1 MQNDLT
7 QGNLLS
13 NILHFSIP
21 FFLSY
26 FLQTLYGLADLLIV
40 GQYNGA
46 NVISAV
52 SIGSQVMHMFTVM
65 IVGLAMGTTVMIGR
79 MVGSKEEEKKRLV
92 IGNSFTL
99 FIGLSFLLMFGLSLC
114 VKPILSLL
122 STPLQSMDEAS
133 KYLRI
138 CFLGIPF
145 IVLYNLFSSIFRGL
159 GDSKSPMIFIAIA
172 CIVNIVLDLIFI
184 GPIHMKAVGAA
195 YATVIAQAISVF
207 FALIALTKMK
217 LNLKKD
223 DFKISHETLFSIL
236 KIGVPIMVQDGFI
249 QISFLIIT
257 MIANQRGVDVA
268 AAVGI
273 VEKIISF
280 LFLVPSSMLSTVST
294 IVSQSMG
301 AKEEKRAQDTLYYCI
316 GISVG
321 YGLIVALICQIA
333 AESILALF
341 TSDLTVIT
349 LGSQYLH
356 SYVLDCVVAGVHFC
370 FSGFFAACNY
380 SILSFVHNLASII
393 LARIPGA
400 YFASIWYPDT
410 LFPMGLAAPIGG
422 MISILICLIAYRLI
436 RKKLFTGI

>member
-7 QGNLLS
+7 QGNLFS

-46 NVISAV
+46 DVISAV

-79 MVGSKEEEKKRLV
+79 MVGSKEEEKKRLA

-99 FIGLSFLLMFGLSLC
+99 FIGLSFLLMIGLSLC

-122 STPLQSMDEAS
+122 STPFQSMDEAS

-172 CIVNIVLDLIFI
+172 CIINIVLDLIFI

-195 YATVIAQAISVF
+195 YATVIAQVISVF
-207 FALIALTKMK
+207 FALLALTKMK
-217 LNLKKD
+217 LNLKKN
-223 DFKISHETLFSIL
+223 DFKINHETLFSIL
-236 KIGVPIMVQDGFI
+236 KIGIPIMVQDGFI

-341 TSDLTVIT
+341 TSDSTVIT

-370 FSGFFAACNY
+370 FSGFFAANNY

-422 MISILICLIAYRLI
+422 MISIVICLIAYRLI